1 MMTSTI
7 VSFGRIVTLF
17 ALINALPA
25 RGPELFCIAS
35 AAGFQTEGQMSGSPS
50 SYSGP
55 CRPVL
60 FAAHVVELGRDMP
73 RTTMVM
79 LPSASVRG
87 GLAGNGGA
95 STQGSSSVV
104 SVFAVLLRPTGAPV

>member
-35 AAGFQTEGQMSGSPS
+35 AAGFQTEGQMRGSPS
-50 SYSGP
+50 SYRGP
-55 CRPVL
+55 
-60 FAAHVVELGRDMP
+60 
-73 RTTMVM
+73 
-79 LPSASVRG
+79 
-87 GLAGNGGA
+87 
-95 STQGSSSVV
+95 
-104 SVFAVLLRPTGAPV
+104 